1 MSLSS
6 QKLNFEKEIAELT
19 KKFTTMM
26 KEVDD
31 KNFIKQQ
38 ELTSENAILTQKNL
52 ENNKKLEV
60 LTNE

>member
-1 MSLSS
+1 MSLSE

-19 KKFTTMM
+19 KKFTSMM

-31 KNFIKQQ
+31 KNFVKQQ
-38 ELTSENAILTQKNL
+38 ELSSENAMLTQKDL
-52 ENNKKLEV
+52 ENTKKLEI